1 MVWSRWPA
9 GSRGDAG
16 VGAAA
21 VLSLG
26 PELAA
31 VFAVACHLVRFE
43 LGTSDGVAGGGRRA
57 SPTVCPRASDAEAL
71 ARLRNKL
78 PNPSPCRRRLP
89 LRCRRWDC
97 GVFRRVSRRWSSARS
112 RYCRGAAGGFRRL
125 AARLALVACLRR
137 LVACFVGDG
146 AGGSSV
152 ISCDIQSVPS
162 LTCGAARGSAM
173 SRCLRSSEDFV
184 DLKKDV
190 FVLVLC
196 SCRSDNVGRGAC
208 VSLCT

>member
-1 MVWSRWPA
+1 MVWSLWPA
-9 GSRGDAG
+9 GSRGEAG

-26 PELAA
+26 RELAA
-31 VFAVACHLVRFE
+31 VFAVTCHLVRFE

-57 SPTVCPRASDAEAL
+57 SPTACPHASDAEAL
-71 ARLRNKL
+71 THLQNKL

-97 GVFRRVSRRWSSARS
+97 GVFRRVSRRWSSAQS
-112 RYCRGAAGGFRRL
+112 RCCRGAAGGLRRL
-125 AARLALVACLRR
+125 VARLALVACLHR

-152 ISCDIQSVPS
+152 ISWDLQSVPS
-162 LTCGAARGSAM
+162 LTRDAARGSAT
-173 SRCLRSSEDFV
+173 SPLPAEFRGLR
-184 DLKKDV
+184 
-190 FVLVLC
+190 
-196 SCRSDNVGRGAC
+196 RSQEGRVC
-208 VSLCT
+208 FSVV